1 MNTPRPEV
9 WWELR
14 TIREKDGHSLTS
26 LAKIVPAGPGQ
37 KKKTGMSLGYLCDLE
52 NGRREPSPE
61 IVRRLATALRVPVSV
76 LMKDTGTK
84 EAA

>member
-1 MNTPRPEV
+1 MNTPRPVV

-37 KKKTGMSLGYLCDLE
+37 KKQGMSLGYLCDLE

-61 IVRRLATALRVPVSV
+61 IVRRLATALKVPVSV
-76 LMKDTGTK
+76 LMKDTRTG

>member
-1 MNTPRPEV
+1 MKQPKQPVV

-14 TIREKDGHSLTS
+14 VIREKDGHSLTS
-26 LAKIVPAGPGQ
+26 LARVVPPAPGQ
-37 KKKTGMSLGYLCDLE
+37 KRPPGMSLGYLCDLE

-61 IVRRLATALRVPVSV
+61 ITARLAKALRVPVSV
-76 LMKDTGTK
+76 LTK